1 MGAIPAFTY
10 YSHAT
15 NATTFTGTAI
25 PLGYDGIDGCAWSME
40 WNFDAVHT
48 LAGTFTIE
56 ASNDPRAM
64 PTHPDTANA
73 DWDDITSLLSPGPT
87 NPAGTAG
94 DATLIIN
101 NTRFE
106 FIRLVFTKTAGA
118 PGGTG
123 GLRVHFSGHGSSVY

>member
-15 NATTFTGTAI
+15 NAVTFTGTAI
-25 PLGYDGIDGCAWSME
+25 PLGYDGIDGCSWSTE
-40 WNFDAVHT
+40 WNFDGTHT
-48 LAGTFTIE
+48 LAGTITIE

-73 DWDDITSLLSPGPT
+73 DWDDITALLSPGPT
-87 NPAGTAG
+87 AITSGAG
-94 DATLIIN
+94 DSTLIIN

-106 FIRLVFTKTAGA
+106 FIRLVFTKSS
-118 PGGTG
+118 GTG
-123 GLRVHFSGHGSSVY
+123 GLRIHFSGHGSSVY